1 MSFELLLEEIASN
14 VKTILDANDSG
25 DVNFQVSPAKPGF
38 GDASCNAPFL
48 LAKRLGKNPREIAS
62 DLAKSYSKFAGGL
75 VANASAHPS
84 GYLNFEADWEKLGTL
99 VLQNSIKPEYGS
111 GTQQWKNNPRAHK
124 CKSKQGTAHRTRKK
138 HRGGRYS
145 IAYIEKIRI
154 QSMRVK
160 LCR

>member
-14 VKTILDANDSG
+14 VKTILDEDDSG

-48 LAKRLGKNPREIAS
+48 LAKRLGKNPREIAD
-62 DLAKSYSKFAGGL
+62 DLAKSYSKFTGGL

-111 GTQQWKNNPRAHK
+111 GTQNGKITLEHTSVNPNKALHIGHVRN
-124 CKSKQGTAHRTRKK
+124 
-138 HRGGRYS
+138 
-145 IAYIEKIRI
+145 I
-154 QSMRVK
+154 VV
-160 LCR
+160 